1 MRRDSFST
9 RHRQRG
15 IAAVE
20 TAIAAAVVLMV
31 LFAVFEVARL
41 FFVVNALEEASR
53 RGARIA
59 AVCQVNDGA
68 IAEIAI
74 FNSSGGGGASSPV
87 VGGLTTANVLL
98 EYISDDGT
106 VSGDPMG
113 NYTDI
118 DSVRVTIQNF
128 QHELIIPFFMRSI
141 TLPDFS
147 ATLPRESLGVTRE
160 GFTTC

>member
-1 MRRDSFST
+1 MSHSRFRSRRE
-9 RHRQRG
+9 QRG

-31 LFAVFEVARL
+31 LFAVFEIARL
-41 FFVVNALEEASR
+41 FFVVNALEEATR
-53 RGARIA
+53 RGARVA

-74 FNSSGGGGASSPV
+74 FNSSGGGGSSSPV

-98 EYISDDGT
+98 EYITNDGT
-106 VSGDPMG
+106 VIGDPMG

-118 DSVRVTIQNF
+118 DAVRVSIQNF
-128 QHELIIPFFMRSI
+128 QHELIIPFFMRTI
-141 TLPDFS
+141 TLPNFS

-160 GFTTC
+160 GLTTC